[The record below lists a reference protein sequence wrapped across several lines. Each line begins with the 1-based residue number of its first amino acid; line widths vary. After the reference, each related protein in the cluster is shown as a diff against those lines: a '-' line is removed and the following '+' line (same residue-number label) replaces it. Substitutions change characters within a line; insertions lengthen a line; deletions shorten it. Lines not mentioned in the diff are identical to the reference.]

1 MRYLKLFVCVSERTI
16 NRCMFEYGL
25 KKREFSKTTDEEL
38 DIEVLKLT
46 KEFPFNDEL
55 MLGCLLKGISLF
67 VQRFT

>member
-1 MRYLKLFVCVSERTI
+1 MPFWNDNISAI
-16 NRCMFEYGL
+16 EYGL